1 MKKIKKVVWYIIKY
15 TTAVAILCWF
25 SVISLL
31 EKYDDIMSMC
41 LLLFITALCIIN
53 SIMIYDDVR
62 KERKSKLHQVRF
74 ERKLIKEK
82 NNAKSRL

>member
-1 MKKIKKVVWYIIKY
+1 MKKIKKVAWYIIKY

-25 SVISLL
+25 SIISLL

-53 SIMIYDDVR
+53 IIMSYDDIR
-62 KERKSKLHQVRF
+62 KERKSKLHQVKQ
-74 ERKLIKEK
+74 ERKLIKEIY
-82 NNAKSRL
+82 NAESRL

>member
-15 TTAVAILCWF
+15 TIAVAILCWF
-25 SVISLL
+25 SIISLL

-53 SIMIYDDVR
+53 IIMSYDDIR
-62 KERKSKLHQVRF
+62 KERKSKLHQVKQ
-74 ERKLIKEK
+74 ERKLIKEIY
-82 NNAKSRL
+82 NAESRL